1 MSKPVFLISCPFDTY
16 SGYGARSRDIV
27 KSIIETE
34 KYDVQLLSQR
44 WGDTPFGFCANEKEW
59 EFLLTHVVAKIEKKP
74 DIWMQITIPNEFQSV
89 GTYNIGCTAGI
100 ESTLCASD
108 WIEGLNRM
116 DMNWVSSNHSK
127 EVFNNSK
134 FEKRD
139 KNTNQPIGIIKL
151 EKPVHVV
158 FEGVNLDI
166 YKHLPS
172 KEVKLD
178 LSSIEESF
186 AYLFVGHWMEGDLGH
201 DRKNVGLLVKYFF
214 DTFKNKKIKPA
225 LILKTGTGRNSYISR
240 ETILERIA
248 KLKKAH
254 TLKTDSLPNI
264 YVLNGSLSDSD
275 MNELYNHPKVKA
287 MVSLTK
293 GEGYGRPLAEFCT
306 SKKPIISSGWSGHT
320 DFISKE
326 FTKVIPGGLEKV
338 HASAANKWLTPESQ
352 WFQCNTKETIKALYD
367 VYTNYKK
374 YTDGGKRQAY
384 KIKNEFSY
392 KEMAKLVDKIL
403 DVNIPLFPTE
413 AKLVLPNLT
422 TPKL

>member
-1 MSKPVFLISCPFDTY
+1 MSKPVFLISCPYDTY
-16 SGYGARSRDIV
+16 SGYGARSRDII
-27 KSIIETE
+27 KSIIEAG

-44 WGDTPFGFCANEKEW
+44 WGDTPFGFCTDEKEW
-59 EFLLTHVVAKIEKKP
+59 EFLLTHTISTIATKP
-74 DIWMQITIPNEFQSV
+74 DIWMQITIPSEFQPV

-100 ESTLCASD
+100 ESNLCASD

-127 EVFNNSK
+127 EVFTNSK

-139 KNTNQPIGIIKL
+139 KNTKQPIGIIKL

-158 FEGVNLDI
+158 FEGVNLDV

-172 KEVKLD
+172 KEVELD

-186 AYLFVGHWMEGDLGH
+186 AYLFVGHWMQGDLGH

-214 DTFKNKKIKPA
+214 DTFKNKKNKPA
-225 LILKTGTGRNSYISR
+225 LILKTGTGRNSYMSR

-248 KLKKAH
+248 KIKKTH
-254 TLKTDSLPNI
+254 TLKTDSLPNV

-306 SKKPIISSGWSGHT
+306 SKKPLIVSDWSGHT
-320 DFISKE
+320 DFINKE
-326 FTKVIPGGLEKV
+326 FTRVVAGGLEKV
-338 HASAANKWLTPESQ
+338 HHSAANKWLTPESQ
-352 WFQCNTKETIKALYD
+352 WFQCNTNETIKALSD
-367 VYTNYKK
+367 VYKNYKK

-392 KEMAKLVDKIL
+392 KGMAELVDKIL
-403 DVNIPLFPTE
+403 DVNLPLFPNE
-413 AKLVLPNLT
+413 EKLIMPNLT